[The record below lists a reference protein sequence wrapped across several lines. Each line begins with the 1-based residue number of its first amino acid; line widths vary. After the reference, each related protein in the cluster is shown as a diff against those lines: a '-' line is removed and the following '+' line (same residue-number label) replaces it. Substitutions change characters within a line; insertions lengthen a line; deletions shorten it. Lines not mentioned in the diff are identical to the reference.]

1 MEIDPTDFENEIADF
16 GKWFQ
21 EYGPYTWVDVDDA
34 EIAKINP
41 SLIWS
46 LLSLNDCDYISNCFE
61 EDDECYGFYVSTKP
75 YAADKGTI
83 FVTTNVNVPCE
94 ANDDCDPDCQN
105 CGGLGYT
112 KIDIEE
118 LSIDSAS

>member
-1 MEIDPTDFENEIADF
+1 MAIDPTDFVNEIAEF
-16 GKWFQ
+16 KEWLR
-21 EYGPYTWVDVDDA
+21 EYGPYTWVDADDA

-46 LLSLNDCDYISNCFE
+46 LLSLNDSDYISNCLE
-61 EDDECYGFYVSTKP
+61 EDDECYGFYIATKP
-75 YAADKGTI
+75 YVADEGTI
-83 FVTTNVNVPCE
+83 FVTINVNVPCE
-94 ANDDCDPDCQN
+94 ANDDCDPDCQT

-118 LSIDSAS
+118 LSRDSAS